1 MTHGQSIR
9 IEASKRPHAESLQ
22 GALTKFAPE
31 LVKIGQSWQ
40 VEILPGPE
48 TSAALEV
55 FHTLGAWLER
65 EQRASLTLHLDERA
79 YTLLRPADQQ
89 PDGSTEFLL
98 ERIAQLQTA
107 LDSRVVIERA
117 KGVLAE
123 RYGVGFDEAFEA
135 LRQTARS
142 SRTELKAVAQRTADE
157 RETPPEIER
166 LLAKS

>member
-1 MTHGQSIR
+1 MAHGKSIR
-9 IEASKRPHAESLQ
+9 IEPSKRPHAESLQ
-22 GALTKFAPE
+22 SALTDFAPE
-31 LVKIGQSWQ
+31 LVKVGQSWQ
-40 VEILPGPE
+40 VEILLDPE
-48 TSAALEV
+48 TSAALEL
-55 FHTLGAWLER
+55 FPTLGAWLER
-65 EQRASLTLHLDERA
+65 ERRPSLTLHLDERA
-79 YTLLRPADQQ
+79 YTLLRPVDGQ

-107 LDSRVVIERA
+107 LDSRVVVERA

-135 LRQTARS
+135 LRQAARS
-142 SRTELKAVAQRTADE
+142 SRSELKAVAQRTADD

>member
-1 MTHGQSIR
+1 MAHGKSIR

-22 GALTKFAPE
+22 SALTDFAPE
-31 LVKIGQSWQ
+31 LVKVGQSWQ

-48 TSAALEV
+48 TQAALEL

-65 EQRASLTLHLDERA
+65 EQRASLTLHIDERA
-79 YTLLRPADQQ
+79 YTLLRPVDER
-89 PDGSTEFLL
+89 PDDSMEFLL

-123 RYGVGFDEAFEA
+123 RYGVGYDEAFEA
-135 LRQTARS
+135 LRQAARS
-142 SRTELKAVAQRTADE
+142 SRMELKAVAQRIVDD
-157 RETPPEIER
+157 RQTPNEIER
-166 LLAKS
+166 LLATS

>member
-22 GALTKFAPE
+22 SVLGDFAPE
-31 LVKIGQSWQ
+31 LVQIGQSWQ
-40 VEILPGPE
+40 VESLPGPE
-48 TSAALEV
+48 TQAALDL
-55 FHTLGAWLER
+55 FHTLGSWLES

-79 YTLLRPADQQ
+79 YTLLRPVDGQ

-135 LRQTARS
+135 LRQAARS
-142 SRTELKAVAQRTADE
+142 SRTELKAVAQRTVDD
-157 RETPPEIER
+157 RQTPPGIER
-166 LLAKS
+166 LLVTS

>member
-1 MTHGQSIR
+1 MAHGKSIR

-22 GALTKFAPE
+22 GVLTDFAPK
-31 LVKIGQSWQ
+31 LVKVGQSWQ
-40 VEILPGPE
+40 VEILPGLE
-48 TSAALEV
+48 TSAALELLP
-55 FHTLGAWLER
+55 TLGAWLER

-79 YTLLRPADQQ
+79 YTLLRPVDGQ

-123 RYGVGFDEAFEA
+123 RYGVGYAEAFEA
-135 LRQTARS
+135 LRQAARS
-142 SRTELKAVAQRTADE
+142 SRTELKVVAQRTADD
-157 RETPPEIER
+157 RETPAEVER

>member
-22 GALTKFAPE
+22 SVLGDFAPE
-31 LVKIGQSWQ
+31 LVQIGQSWQ
-40 VEILPGPE
+40 VEILPGTE
-48 TSAALEV
+48 TQAALDL
-55 FHTLGAWLER
+55 FHTLGSWLES

-79 YTLLRPADQQ
+79 YTLLRPVDGQ

-117 KGVLAE
+117 KGVLAG
-123 RYGVGFDEAFEA
+123 RYGIGFEEAFEA
-135 LRQTARS
+135 LRQAARS
-142 SRTELKAVAQRTADE
+142 SRTELKTVAQRITDD
-157 RETPPEIER
+157 RQTPPEIER
-166 LLAKS
+166 LLATS

>member
-1 MTHGQSIR
+1 MAHGKSIR

-22 GALTKFAPE
+22 GVLTAFAPE
-31 LVKIGQSWQ
+31 LVKVGQSWQ

-48 TSAALEV
+48 TQAALDI

-79 YTLLRPADQQ
+79 YTLLRPVDGQADS
-89 PDGSTEFLL
+89 STEFLL

-107 LDSRVVIERA
+107 LDSRIVIERA

-123 RYGVGFDEAFEA
+123 RYGVGYDEAFEA
-135 LRQTARS
+135 LRQAARS

-157 RETPPEIER
+157 SETPLEIKR
-166 LLAKS
+166 LLVMG

>member
-1 MTHGQSIR
+1 MSHRQSIR

-22 GALTKFAPE
+22 SVLGDFAPE

-40 VEILPGPE
+40 VEILPGLE
-48 TSAALEV
+48 TQAALDL
-55 FHTLGAWLER
+55 FHALGSWLEN
-65 EQRASLTLHLDERA
+65 EQRASLTVHLDERA
-79 YTLLRPADQQ
+79 YTLLRPVDGQ

-123 RYGVGFDEAFEA
+123 RYGVGFDQAFEA
-135 LRQTARS
+135 LRQSARS
-142 SRTELKAVAQRTADE
+142 MRAELKTVAQRVVDD
-157 RETPPEIER
+157 RQTPPEIER
-166 LLAKS
+166 QLATN